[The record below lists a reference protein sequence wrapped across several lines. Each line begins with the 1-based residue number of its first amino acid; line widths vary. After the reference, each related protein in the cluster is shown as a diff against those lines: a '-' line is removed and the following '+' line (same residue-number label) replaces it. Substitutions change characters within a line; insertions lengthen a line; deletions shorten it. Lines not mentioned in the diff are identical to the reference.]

1 MDLIAYMIHIGSM
14 IVKFVVFIA
23 NMLHFEY
30 QTSPQAIHFVFW
42 HTFHLSQFVQ
52 ILHHYVTKWII
63 YLATLF
69 CHLL

>member
-30 QTSPQAIHFVFW
+30 QTSPQAIHFVFCI
-42 HTFHLSQFVQ
+42 LS
-52 ILHHYVTKWII
+52 ICLN
-63 YLATLF
+63 LF
-69 CHLL
+69 RF